1 VFQSPT
7 WKSLR
12 AMAAGNSAE
21 VAEVRSGSLRH
32 QLEINN
38 QLRSPSSPTMTLGC
52 LPEQA
57 YRIHGLQRGLVDRNH
72 MGRAPGVDLLED
84 AAMVMTKRSAGLR

>member
-1 VFQSPT
+1 MFQSPT

-12 AMAAGNSAE
+12 AMAASNS
-21 VAEVRSGSLRH
+21 AEVRSGSLRH

-57 YRIHGLQRGLVDRNH
+57 YRIHGLQLGLVDRNH
-72 MGRAPGVDLLED
+72 MDRAPGVDLLED
-84 AAMVMTKRSAGLR
+84 AAMVMTKRTAGLR